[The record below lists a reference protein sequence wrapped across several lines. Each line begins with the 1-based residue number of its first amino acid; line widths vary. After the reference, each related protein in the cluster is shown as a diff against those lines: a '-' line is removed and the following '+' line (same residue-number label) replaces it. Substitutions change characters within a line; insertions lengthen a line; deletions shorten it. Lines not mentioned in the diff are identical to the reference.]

1 MASYCC
7 FRKPRQ
13 PTNMPVLPINHGEL
27 VSLPNMLGMLGR
39 PSVGVVVIRGIG
51 GSGKTWAA
59 KALYRTAKTSN
70 LFDEYIWVSLSINCS
85 MRKCF
90 NKIAASLSCKIRDG
104 LSVEST
110 RTIIKEYLRPRKFLL
125 VLDNAYFTEER
136 ILEYLGVPDP
146 QQQRLGSKI
155 FVTTRTTRARSV
167 MLPNIE
173 IMSQPLTYEKSYDLL
188 REKIGKDISFEYDL
202 ISYCYG
208 IPLMIILLAGVL
220 YDGPKEE
227 TFSELVA
234 NARAALSTKTSVFK
248 TMRCM
253 VKFGYY
259 QLPSDNVRHC
269 LLYCLIFPD
278 DQGISVKEL
287 IWYWIM
293 DGLLQEAVSFDEAFH
308 IGKEILDVLVKHG
321 MVYLDDNDH
330 VHMHNVIR
338 ETVSRFGKDMGYKEQ
353 DYRCFGNPIIKL
365 EHLSKYS
372 SRVSLMDTEM
382 ECLRGS
388 PNCLLISSLLLRGNF
403 LLKAMSEE
411 FFNQM
416 AGTLQILDMSFTRI
430 EVFPPSISYLI
441 KLRMLLL
448 IGCDHLQEIRYIASL
463 ARLEVLDASGCSSLK
478 SVESG
483 SFDRMVFLK
492 VLDLSATSITFLS
505 SIPVSMELRHI
516 NLQDCPFLGS
526 ESPYGVSKGGAVQ
539 NLQLGSI
546 EDLAAW
552 MGMLWLPC
560 GLTFQLSDRFDMKV
574 SLDANRDS
582 NSYVYASDT
591 YFFKCLGKDS
601 PLWYNCFQKFQIVI
615 SPSMDSEPMDT
626 DGQVRN
632 TDSIFE
638 NSYFRAKRFTH
649 STDPT
654 RYLEINGTVGVP
666 SDLDGILCHAEL
678 ILLKRLVMTTR
689 FSDLIVRSM
698 EAVRELWVENC
709 DHLESLLSADEVQA
723 LSTVGNLSS
732 LCKGV
737 EDVTS
742 FSCLKHLLLDCCP
755 KLLCLFPSA
764 LRLPNLETLHIRFCD
779 VLERVFDS
787 SVMGEDTLPR
797 LQSLQLWELPEL
809 TCVCGG
815 VLPSLKNL
823 KVRGCAKLRKV
834 PVGVNEN
841 SPFVTTTGE
850 QLWWDSLL
858 WDDET
863 IKRWLLFRNWG
874 PLLPHLATEG

>member
-13 PTNMPVLPINHGEL
+13 PSNMPVLQINHGEL
-27 VSLPNMLGMLGR
+27 ISFQGMLGLLGR
-39 PSVGVVVIRGIG
+39 PGVGVVVIQGIG

-59 KALYRTAKTSN
+59 KALYRAAKTSN

-90 NKIAASLSCKIRDG
+90 NKIAASLSCKTRDG

-110 RTIIKEYLRPRKFLL
+110 RAIIKEYLTPRKFLL
-125 VLDNAYFTEER
+125 VLDNAHFTEES

-146 QQQRLGSKI
+146 RQQRLGSKI
-155 FVTTRTTRARSV
+155 FVTTRTGRARSV

-173 IMSQPLTYEKSYDLL
+173 IMPQPLTYEESYDLL
-188 REKIGKDISFEYDL
+188 REKIGKDISFAHDL

-208 IPLMIILLAGVL
+208 IPLIIILLAGAL
-220 YDGPKEE
+220 YDAPTEE

-234 NARAALSTKTSVFK
+234 NAHAALSTKTSFFN
-248 TMRCM
+248 TMQCM
-253 VKFGYY
+253 VKFGYH

-293 DGLLQEAVSFDEAFH
+293 DGLLQEAVGFDEANH
-308 IGKEILDVLVKHG
+308 I
-321 MVYLDDNDH
+321 
-330 VHMHNVIR
+330 
-338 ETVSRFGKDMGYKEQ
+338 
-353 DYRCFGNPIIKL
+353 
-365 EHLSKYS
+365 
-372 SRVSLMDTEM
+372 
-382 ECLRGS
+382 
-388 PNCLLISSLLLRGNF
+388 
-403 LLKAMSEE
+403 
-411 FFNQM
+411 
-416 AGTLQILDMSFTRI
+416 
-430 EVFPPSISYLI
+430 
-441 KLRMLLL
+441 
-448 IGCDHLQEIRYIASL
+448 EIRYIAPL
-463 ARLEVLDASGCSSLK
+463 ERLEVLDASGCSSLK

-492 VLDLSATSITFLS
+492 VLDLSATSITSLT

-516 NLQDCPFLGS
+516 NLQGCPFLGS
-526 ESPYGVSKGGAVQ
+526 EAPYGVSKDGGIR

-560 GLTFQLSDRFDMKV
+560 GLTFQLSDRFGMKV

-591 YFFKCLGKDS
+591 YFLKCLGEDS

-615 SPSMDSEPMDT
+615 SPSMDSETMDT

-638 NSYFRAKRFTH
+638 NSYFRAKHFTY

-698 EAVRELWVENC
+698 AAVRELWLENC

-742 FSCLKHLLLDCCP
+742 FSCLKHLLLYCCP
-755 KLLCLFPSA
+755 KLLYLFPSA
-764 LRLPNLETLHIRFCD
+764 LHFPNLKTLHIRFCD
-779 VLERVFDS
+779 VLKRVFDS
-787 SVMGEDTLPR
+787 SVLGEDTLPR

-823 KVRGCAKLRKV
+823 KVRGCAKLRKI
-834 PVGVNEN
+834 PVSVNEN

>member
-338 ETVSRFGKDMGYKEQ
+338 ETLSRFGKDMGYKEQ

-372 SRVSLMDTEM
+372 NRVSLMD
-382 ECLRGS
+382 
-388 PNCLLISSLLLRGNF
+388 
-403 LLKAMSEE
+403 
-411 FFNQM
+411 
-416 AGTLQILDMSFTRI
+416 
-430 EVFPPSISYLI
+430 
-441 KLRMLLL
+441 
-448 IGCDHLQEIRYIASL
+448 
-463 ARLEVLDASGCSSLK
+463 SG
-478 SVESG
+478 
-483 SFDRMVFLK
+483 
-492 VLDLSATSITFLS
+492 
-505 SIPVSMELRHI
+505 H
-516 NLQDCPFLGS
+516 
-526 ESPYGVSKGGAVQ
+526 
-539 NLQLGSI
+539 
-546 EDLAAW
+546 
-552 MGMLWLPC
+552 
-560 GLTFQLSDRFDMKV
+560 
-574 SLDANRDS
+574 
-582 NSYVYASDT
+582 
-591 YFFKCLGKDS
+591 
-601 PLWYNCFQKFQIVI
+601 
-615 SPSMDSEPMDT
+615 
-626 DGQVRN
+626 
-632 TDSIFE
+632 
-638 NSYFRAKRFTH
+638 
-649 STDPT
+649 
-654 RYLEINGTVGVP
+654 
-666 SDLDGILCHAEL
+666 
-678 ILLKRLVMTTR
+678 
-689 FSDLIVRSM
+689 
-698 EAVRELWVENC
+698 
-709 DHLESLLSADEVQA
+709 
-723 LSTVGNLSS
+723 
-732 LCKGV
+732 
-737 EDVTS
+737 
-742 FSCLKHLLLDCCP
+742 
-755 KLLCLFPSA
+755 
-764 LRLPNLETLHIRFCD
+764 
-779 VLERVFDS
+779 
-787 SVMGEDTLPR
+787 
-797 LQSLQLWELPEL
+797 
-809 TCVCGG
+809 
-815 VLPSLKNL
+815 
-823 KVRGCAKLRKV
+823 
-834 PVGVNEN
+834 
-841 SPFVTTTGE
+841 
-850 QLWWDSLL
+850 
-858 WDDET
+858 
-863 IKRWLLFRNWG
+863 
-874 PLLPHLATEG
+874 